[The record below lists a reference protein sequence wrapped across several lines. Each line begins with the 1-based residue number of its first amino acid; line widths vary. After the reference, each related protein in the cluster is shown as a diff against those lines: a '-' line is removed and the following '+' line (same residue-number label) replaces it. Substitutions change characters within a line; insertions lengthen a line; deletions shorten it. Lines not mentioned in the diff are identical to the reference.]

1 MAISMRA
8 VFAYGTV
15 DKWIRIDYIKHK
27 FVQHVFNGLF
37 IDDDDDD
44 DDLPP
49 LKSARHGHSTIFVC
63 GGIIPIIEL

>member
-1 MAISMRA
+1 M
-8 VFAYGTV
+8 
-15 DKWIRIDYIKHK
+15 
-27 FVQHVFNGLF
+27 
-37 IDDDDDD
+37 DDDDDA

>member
-1 MAISMRA
+1 MALWIN
-8 VFAYGTV
+8 GL
-15 DKWIRIDYIKHK
+15 KWII
-27 FVQHVFNGLF
+27 FNLNSF
-37 IDDDDDD
+37 NTYLMDDDDDDD